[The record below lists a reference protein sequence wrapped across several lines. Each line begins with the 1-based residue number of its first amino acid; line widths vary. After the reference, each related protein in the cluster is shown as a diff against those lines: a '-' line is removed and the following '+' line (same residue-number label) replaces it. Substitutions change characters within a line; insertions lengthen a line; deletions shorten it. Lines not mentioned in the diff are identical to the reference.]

1 MGLLNTIDQYMDK
14 YPVHEQLEFINEI
27 FEALSQTKK
36 HLMEISFNNDESKV
50 ESQKYIKNALVFY
63 NKKSIL
69 TSEQTEIYNII
80 NTFSIKTY
88 EQNDEEEYIE
98 FTINIENMKYHM
110 QVNIFRDMN
119 EFNLNLKIYNSIY
132 CDDDDDENPYKNDDS
147 NELNL
152 DGNFYNL
159 EDLILNKSKEIE
171 TWNKKKLNFNMK
183 YNNTRDFVIMLCQ
196 LFNLPYNK

>member
-1 MGLLNTIDQYMDK
+1 MGLLNTIDEYMDK
-14 YPVHEQLEFINEI
+14 YPVHKQLEFINEI
-27 FEALSQTKK
+27 FKALYQTKK

-63 NKKSIL
+63 NKKNIL

-80 NTFSIKTY
+80 NTFSIKAY

-110 QVNIFRDMN
+110 EVNIFREIN
-119 EFNLNLKIYNSIY
+119 EFNLNLKIYDSIY
-132 CDDDDDENPYKNDDS
+132 CDDDDENPYKKDDS
-147 NELNL
+147 NELNM
-152 DGNFYNL
+152 DGIFYNL
-159 EDLILNKSKEIE
+159 ENLILNKSKEID
-171 TWNKKKLNFNMK
+171 TWEKKKLNFNMK

>member
-1 MGLLNTIDQYMDK
+1 
-14 YPVHEQLEFINEI
+14 
-27 FEALSQTKK
+27 
-36 HLMEISFNNDESKV
+36 
-50 ESQKYIKNALVFY
+50 LVFY

-69 TSEQTEIYNII
+69 TSKQTKIYNII
-80 NTFSIKTY
+80 NTFSIKAY

-110 QVNIFRDMN
+110 EVNIFRDMN
-119 EFNLNLKIYNSIY
+119 EFNLNLKIYDSIY
-132 CDDDDDENPYKNDDS
+132 CDDDDENPYKNDDS

-159 EDLILNKSKEIE
+159 ENLILNKSKEID
-171 TWNKKKLNFNMK
+171 TWKKKKLNFNMK